1 MPVGVTYLPVPLG
14 GLTTLIFVL
23 EHMIFGEQSNRAVV
37 TFDHEKKE
45 EVV

>member
-14 GLTTLIFVL
+14 GLATLIFVL
-23 EHMIFGEQSNRAVV
+23 EDIFFGHQDKRAVV